1 VRKKLAALV
10 VAAFAVAVLAAP
22 GETVASPGT
31 APLAGIDDAARCRSY
46 LAYGR
51 ITAPGRCNYATS
63 AQMMRSLLTRD
74 RAPFDALLANRDA
87 NQRWATAGSN
97 ELAIATV
104 ASTARV
110 SVGGAG
116 NEANDYSCCPS
127 MSADGRSVAF
137 ESYATNLVPTDT
149 NNRLDI
155 FVRDTSLATTTRAS
169 LDSGGNQAN
178 DDSYVPVMSA
188 DGRFVAFV
196 GLRRGKPDEGR
207 TAAEGVVGDIYT
219 IGRLRVLHLRFHQS
233 PPRTAHTRTGSPTPL
248 SACSPRSSK
257 RTTAD
262 VRARERTVSET
273 NISPGAASPAMRE
286 AMLTAPP

>member
-10 VAAFAVAVLAAP
+10 VAAFAAAVLAAP
-22 GETVASPGT
+22 GETIASPGT

-74 RAPFDALLANRDA
+74 RAPFDALTANRDP
-87 NQRWATAGSN
+87 NQRWATAASN
-97 ELAIATV
+97 ELAVATV
-104 ASTARV
+104 ASTTRV

-116 NEANDYSCCPS
+116 NEANDHSCCPS
-127 MSADGRSVAF
+127 MSADGRHVAF
-137 ESYATNLVPTDT
+137 ESYATNLVATDT

-178 DDSYVPVMSA
+178 DDSYFPVVSA

-196 GLRRGKPDEGR
+196 SFAGNLVAGDTVICGPPEFQFSCIDVFVRDLQTGTTEMISVSSAEVPGNDFSYVAAISADGR
-207 TAAEGVVGDIYT
+207 YVAFFSYATNLVPGDFNNS
-219 IGRLRVLHLRFHQS
+219 L
-233 PPRTAHTRTGSPTPL
+233 
-248 SACSPRSSK
+248 
-257 RTTAD
+257 
-262 VRARERTVSET
+262 
-273 NISPGAASPAMRE
+273 
-286 AMLTAPP
+286 